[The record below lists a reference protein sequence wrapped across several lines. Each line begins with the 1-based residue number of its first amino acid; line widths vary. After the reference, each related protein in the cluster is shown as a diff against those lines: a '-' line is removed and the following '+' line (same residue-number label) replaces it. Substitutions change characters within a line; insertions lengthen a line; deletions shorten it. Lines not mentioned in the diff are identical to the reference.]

1 MLITCHLKF
10 ELQTQKIVTKI
21 GENSMQKGKLKHMW
35 LNLLFFVLFLV
46 KEGLYTQL
54 KKKEENWMKR
64 LEVRKEKKE
73 IYGFL
78 IFFNEMRSAL
88 GKGA

>member
-1 MLITCHLKF
+1 
-10 ELQTQKIVTKI
+10 
-21 GENSMQKGKLKHMW
+21 
-35 LNLLFFVLFLV
+35 
-46 KEGLYTQL
+46 
-54 KKKEENWMKR
+54 MKR